1 MEDGDSGGD
10 IHSDS
15 GTDRTGNGFMHC
27 MKSGD
32 CKNDESE
39 PLRSALML

>member
-1 MEDGDSGGD
+1 MEGGDSGGD

-32 CKNDESE
+32 SKNDESG
-39 PLRSALML
+39 PLWFALML